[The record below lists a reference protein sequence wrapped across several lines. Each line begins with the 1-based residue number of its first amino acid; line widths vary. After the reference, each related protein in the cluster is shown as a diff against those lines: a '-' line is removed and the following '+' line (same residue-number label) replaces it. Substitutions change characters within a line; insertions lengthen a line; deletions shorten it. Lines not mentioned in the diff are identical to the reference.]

1 MAPMAA
7 VQAAARVVAWVSL
20 GRTLQSASASAA
32 TEGDVHT
39 RGRAGRPVASLG
51 LAHGLAA
58 TALDPL
64 RHLAPDASADS
75 SLRGAAAPSHLAA
88 EPAALADGAAL
99 GADLSRLERRLSE
112 REALAGDLASEVKAL
127 QGGVARLAASSAE
140 DAAELRE
147 ARDRQLKQAQASA
160 ALAKKGSP
168 QPHTV
173 ALAGQASQENSPCS
187 CEPSSAT
194 WKKCTRT
201 APKCIWIDLGAADGN
216 SFKSFLGNYFG
227 PVANCPSGQW
237 EAMLVEANPRFDQ
250 DLSQVASEWPGS
262 MHMYSS
268 TAAYMCKASTSFYL
282 DTVTHANNYWGSSIS
297 PNAVDVK
304 ASGLQKVT
312 VPTLNLNQ
320 ILYEMTIPGDW
331 VMVKMDIEGA
341 EWDILPCLAL
351 APAAANIDRLFVE
364 IHNQSMGSTGTDQAT
379 MEAAQALLRL
389 RGVDIPAYFSNTL

>member
-1 MAPMAA
+1 MAPVAA
-7 VQAAARVVAWVSL
+7 AQAAAHVVAWVAFGHAL
-20 GRTLQSASASAA
+20 KSASASAA
-32 TEGDVHT
+32 IEGDVHT
-39 RGRAGRPVASLG
+39 RGRGRRPLASVG
-51 LAHGLAA
+51 LAHSLAA

-64 RHLAPDASADS
+64 RHLAPEALAEPSP
-75 SLRGAAAPSHLAA
+75 RGAAAPGRLAA
-88 EPAALADGAAL
+88 DSVVRASGAAL
-99 GADLSRLERRLSE
+99 SADLLRLERRLAE
-112 REALAGDLASEVKAL
+112 RDALAKDMAGEVKAL
-127 QGGVARLAASSAE
+127 EGGIARLAASSAE

-147 ARDRQLKQAQASA
+147 ARGLQVKQAKASA
-160 ALAKKGSP
+160 ALAEQGSP
-168 QPHTV
+168 QPSTV
-173 ALAGQASQENSPCS
+173 ALAGQATQESSPCS
-187 CEPSSAT
+187 CVPSSAS
-194 WKKCTRT
+194 WSKCRRT
-201 APKCIWIDLGAADGN
+201 TPKCVWIDLGAADGN
-216 SFKSFLGNYFG
+216 SFKSFLGNYYG

-268 TAAYMCKASTSFYL
+268 TAAYMCKAQTSFYL
-282 DTVTHANNYWGSSIS
+282 DTVTHANNYWGSSMS
-297 PNAVDVK
+297 PNAADVR

-351 APAAANIDRLFVE
+351 APAASLVDRLFVE
-364 IHNQSMGSTGTDQAT
+364 IHNQSMGSTGTDPAT

-389 RGVDIPAYFSNTL
+389 RGIDIPAYFSNTL